1 MAEPQGDPPSQ
12 NEVPSISEASKKER
26 VPVSCTKTFDSVYYC
41 YSPFHQGREY
51 YITGELDDCR
61 GRLKRFRM
69 CVMSRFRPQAVS
81 EALYEEEETKEKG
94 KKEQTNPVWEL
105 REEYLANVVK
115 AEQQERRDVD
125 LQREK
130 EAEGEVKWWL

>member
-1 MAEPQGDPPSQ
+1 MAEEGDPPSQ
-12 NEVPSISEASKKER
+12 NEIPSIRETPKER
-26 VPVSCTKTFDSVYYC
+26 VPVSCTKAFDSVYYC
-41 YSPFHQGREY
+41 YSPVHQAREY

-69 CVMSRFRPQAVS
+69 CIMSRFRPQAVS
-81 EALYEEEETKEKG
+81 EALYEEEETKERG
-94 KKEQTNPVWEL
+94 GKEQTNPVWEL
-105 REEYLANVVK
+105 KEEYVANVQK
-115 AEQQERRDVD
+115 AEQQERREVD